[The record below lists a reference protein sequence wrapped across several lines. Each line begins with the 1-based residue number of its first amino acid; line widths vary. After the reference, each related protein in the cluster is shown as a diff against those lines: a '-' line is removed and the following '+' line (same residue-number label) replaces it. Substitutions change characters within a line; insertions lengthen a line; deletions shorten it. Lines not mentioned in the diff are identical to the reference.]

1 MKQTIGDFVFKRIKD
16 MRVGHI
22 LPVQSEVY
30 IEFMQ
35 PEDWEQKSL
44 IGGHNPLNTSC
55 AAECY
60 AKLAGWATVVVR
72 SVRAARSIGGA
83 YAEHIPGIC
92 ICGGQYGSC

>member
-1 MKQTIGDFVFKRIKD
+1 MKQTIGDCVFRRIRD
-16 MRVGHI
+16 MGVGHI
-22 LPVQSEVY
+22 LAVQSEVY

-35 PEDWEQKSL
+35 LEDWEQKSL
-44 IGGHNPLNTSC
+44 IGGHRPLNRSC

-60 AKLAGWATVVVR
+60 AKLVGWATIVVR
-72 SVRAARSIGGA
+72 PLRAARSINCA